1 MKIEILVGSNYP
13 DGDEEVRVESGD
25 VVDVPDKIAKSLIK
39 NNAAVK
45 FDSKKKSTT
54 KKKRA
59 RNEDGSFKPD
69 DPTTPENE
77 AWEESE

>member
-1 MKIEILVGSNYP
+1 MKVEILVGSNYP

>member
-13 DGDEEVRVESGD
+13 EGDEEVRVESGD

-59 RNEDGSFKPD
+59 RNDDGSFKPD

>member
-1 MKIEILVGSNYP
+1 MKVEILVGSNYP

-45 FDSKKKSTT
+45 FDSKKKSKT

>member
-13 DGDEEVRVESGD
+13 DGDDEVRVEKGD
-25 VVDVPDKIAKSLIK
+25 VVEVSDKIAKSLIK

-45 FDSKKKSTT
+45 FDGAKKTKKS
-54 KKKRA
+54 KKRA
-59 RNEDGSFKPD
+59 RNEDGSFKAD

-77 AWEESE
+77 AWEVTE

>member
-13 DGDEEVRVESGD
+13 DGKEEKRVEPGD

-45 FDSKKKSTT
+45 FDSAKKTKTT
-54 KKKRA
+54 KKRA
-59 RNEDGSFKPD
+59 RNEDGSFKAD
-69 DPTTPENE
+69 DPESPENE
-77 AWEESE
+77 AGEVTE

>member
-1 MKIEILVGSNYP
+1 MKVEILLGSDFPLDKKNK
-13 DGDEEVRVESGD
+13 RVEAGEIID
-25 VVDVPDKIAKSLIK
+25 LPDKIAKSLIK

-45 FDSKKKSTT
+45 FDSKM

-59 RNEDGSFKPD
+59 RNEDGSFKAD

-77 AWEESE
+77 AWEVTE